1 MKKVNVRLMV
11 ALLVVVVLTMVGVVV
26 VHRIQLWRNA
36 GGLARLA
43 AERLADGRKDE
54 ALALYS
60 RYVAMRP
67 EDGDAYAEFAK
78 LVLERAE
85 NSRVRQDLLAIY
97 KIGEDAV
104 RKKPDDRALRMQ
116 LATFLLRAG
125 NASEARDHLLTLR
138 KGIPAAA
145 DVAGDGST
153 TEAPAA
159 ADNPLVLDIAL
170 ARAESQMGRF
180 EEGLAV
186 AARIIGLDL
195 QTKAFGDDPPALAG
209 TSDAYLIVA
218 TILAERYRDLPT
230 GHRVMARLVEA
241 LPDDPL
247 AWLGRA
253 RWNRQHGLLDQAT
266 ADLEKA
272 TALAPENPDVLFTA
286 FEVALARK
294 DYVRAQ
300 GIVEQSLE
308 MFAQDERVVRGRAML
323 AIQQQDLT
331 RAVEVL
337 EDGLRTRPDNSGYLM
352 MLIDSQ
358 FMMNR
363 IDDAEK
369 SIARLR
375 EVVGKDHPAVGIYEA
390 RTLISRQQWNQAR
403 KRLEEVRPIVAN
415 SEELTNQ
422 VDLYL
427 GQCFERLGQFD
438 QQAEANRRVLLE
450 TPESIAA
457 RVGMASAMAAA
468 GRRDEALA
476 EFEAMAK
483 NLSNDRL
490 ATLPQVWRPLIEL
503 RIAKQL
509 ERPVAERDWSS
520 AEAVVSLLRESSA
533 ITDAQL
539 ALLQAEILI
548 HREELDAAIELLQR
562 AHDTSPE
569 DTQVLAGLAKLL
581 AQASRVGEARRLI
594 DATPPAIAKGAVML
608 NTEARIAPREAREAG
623 LASLSRIETDA
634 ESLAKVESADVL
646 ASVAWAY
653 GMMGSQAEAERVWKK
668 VLEKNPEDMR
678 IRTNLLDLAH
688 DAGDLAKVKE
698 YAAGIIEVSEARS
711 PQSRVA
717 RAMVLLAGV
726 SQSRRDRA
734 DKVTD
739 LGGSVITEREA
750 LEEARNLLV
759 EAESERP
766 AWPLIQKVFADVD
779 GLQGD
784 IPGAIG
790 HLREAIARGATSP
803 AIATKLA
810 SLLYDTNQLEEARQV
825 LARLGGGAALGV
837 DRITAELRL
846 KEGRKEE
853 AADLAI
859 RAVPANTTQPDAFLW
874 LGRLLSR
881 CGQGSQAEAALARAA
896 ELAPTRGEL
905 WIELVGLQLANGHR
919 VVAEQTLEKA
929 IDKVEPERREQFA
942 GVGFEVLGQQE
953 LAEKHYRTAVEEHP
967 EDFAAARSLADF
979 LLRRGRTTEARA
991 ELSRICEIPT
1001 SGPVPEAKRW
1011 ARRTMATLT
1020 AENATFRGL
1029 EQATALLEQNVGDD
1043 GKRSPE
1049 DLELLI
1055 SMLSDR
1061 QEPACWRRSV
1071 EMLLELRRI
1080 RPLTTNQRILM
1091 AQLHNKL
1098 GDWEACRRELVELVA
1113 SPSSP
1118 PWLYSILIE
1127 LLISHK
1133 EMESARTWMQKLQT
1147 VAPGTPMALALEA
1160 KLAMAQN
1167 DREKAIAAA
1176 RQLMPSGP
1184 VPPEQAPQLAMVA
1197 KLLEDLKFPK
1207 AADKVLL
1214 QYAELSPQGGLAR
1227 AEFLGRQDRAAE
1239 ALDLLDSLWS
1249 QVAVERV
1256 LQAAVNIC
1264 RVAPGSIDDAQRQ
1277 RIHGWFEKAKRQDPG
1292 SVRIQMVEALLL
1304 ESEGRLA
1311 EAESTYRQIL
1321 EREGVA
1327 PIHTAVV
1334 ANNLAFLK
1342 AHPDTV
1348 DEARRLIDSAILELG
1363 PHPDLLD
1370 TRGLVWLA
1378 AGDSDRAIDDIME
1391 SVLLPS
1397 PAKYL
1402 HLALA
1407 QLQAKQK
1414 GEARV
1419 SLEKARQLGLDEK
1432 QLSPDDR
1439 ERLERVEEAV
1449 NQALGA

>member
-1 MKKVNVRLMV
+1 MKKVNVRLLV
-11 ALLVVVVLTMVGVVV
+11 ALLVVVLLTMVGVVV

-43 AERLADGRKDE
+43 AERLEEGRKDE
-54 ALALYS
+54 ALSLYA
-60 RYVAMRP
+60 RYVEMRP
-67 EDGDAYAEFAK
+67 DDADANAAFAK

-85 NSRVRQDLLAIY
+85 KSRARLDGLAVY
-97 KIGEDAV
+97 KIGEDAL
-104 RKKPDDRALRMQ
+104 RKKPDDRGLRMQ
-116 LATFLLRAG
+116 LARFLLRAG
-125 NASEARDHLLTLR
+125 NASESRDHLLTLR
-138 KGIPAAA
+138 NSVPAAPVGGTGDDQPTLA
-145 DVAGDGST
+145 D
-153 TEAPAA
+153 E
-159 ADNPLVLDIAL
+159 DNPLVLDIGL
-170 ARAESQMGRF
+170 ARAEGMLGRF
-180 EEGLAV
+180 EEGLAI

-195 QTKAFGDDPPALAG
+195 QTKSFNADHQAVPG
-209 TSDAYLIVA
+209 TTDAYLIAA
-218 TILAERYRDLPT
+218 TILVERFRDLPT
-230 GHRVMARLVEA
+230 GNRVMAKLVEDQPA
-241 LPDDPL
+241 DPT
-247 AWLGRA
+247 AWLVRA
-253 RWNRQHGLLDQAT
+253 RWNRQHGQLDLAT
-266 ADLEKA
+266 EDLEKA

-286 FEVALARK
+286 FEVALGRK

-308 MFAQDERVVRGRAML
+308 IFAQDERVVRGRAML
-323 AIQQQDLT
+323 AIQQQDLN

-337 EDGLRTRPDNSGYLM
+337 EEGLRTRPDNAGFLM
-352 MLIDSQ
+352 MLVDTQ
-358 FMMNR
+358 FMLSR
-363 IDDAEK
+363 IDDTEK
-369 SIARLR
+369 SVARLR

-390 RTLISRQQWNQAR
+390 RALIARQQWNQAR
-403 KRLEEVRPIVAN
+403 RRLEEVRPIVAN

-427 GQCFERLGQFD
+427 GQCFERLGETD
-438 QQAEANRRVLLE
+438 QQVEANRRVLQE

-457 RVGMASAMAAA
+457 RVGLASAMATA
-468 GRRDEALA
+468 GRRDEALV
-476 EFEAMAK
+476 EFESMAR

-490 ATLPQVWRPLIEL
+490 ATLPQVWRPLLEL

-509 ERPVAERDWSS
+509 QSPQVERDWSS
-520 AEAVVSLLRESSA
+520 VEAVISMLRESAA

-539 ALLQAEILI
+539 ALLQAELLI
-548 HREELDAAIELLQR
+548 HKDELDAAIDLLQR
-562 AHDTSPE
+562 AHDASPE
-569 DTQVLAGLAKLL
+569 DAQLIAGLAKLL
-581 AQASRVGEARRLI
+581 AQASRVADARRLI
-594 DATPPAIAKGAVML
+594 ESTPPAIAKTPVML
-608 NTEARIAPREAREAG
+608 NTEARIASRESKEAG
-623 LASLSRIETDA
+623 LAILARIEKDA
-634 ESLAKVESADVL
+634 DELPTMESAEVL
-646 ASVAWAY
+646 GSVAGAY
-653 GMMGSQAEAERVWKK
+653 GTLGNQGEAERIWKR
-668 VLEKNPEDMR
+668 VLEKNPEDIR
-678 IRTNLLDLAH
+678 IRTSLLDLAH
-688 DAGDLAKVKE
+688 DAGDVVKVRE
-698 YAAGIIEVSEARS
+698 YAQGLLSVTEGKS
-711 PQSRVA
+711 PQARVA
-717 RAMVLLAGV
+717 RAMVLIAGV
-726 SQSRRDRA
+726 GHARRQRSDQVA
-734 DKVTD
+734 AIDGTMISEKQ
-739 LGGSVITEREA
+739 A
-750 LEEARNLLV
+750 LDEARNLLI

-766 AWPLIQKVFADVD
+766 AWPLIQRLFADLQ

-803 AIATKLA
+803 TVATKLA
-810 SLLYDTNQLEEARQV
+810 SLLYDTNQLEEARAV
-825 LARLGGGAALGV
+825 LARLGVGAALGV

-853 AADLAI
+853 AAELAI
-859 RAVPANTTQPDAFLW
+859 KAVPPDSTQPDAFLW

-881 CGQGSQAEAALARAA
+881 CGEGSQAEAALARAA
-896 ELAPTRGEL
+896 SLAPTRGEL
-905 WIELVGLQLANGHR
+905 WIELVGLQLANGQR

-929 IDKVEPERREQFA
+929 IGEVDPERREQFA
-942 GVGFEVLGQQE
+942 GVGFEVLGQHE
-953 LAEKHYRTAVEEHP
+953 LAYDHYRKAVETRP
-967 EDFAAARSLADF
+967 DDFAAGRSLADF
-979 LLRRGRTTEARA
+979 FLRRGRTTEARG
-991 ELSRICEIPT
+991 ELARICEIPT

-1029 EQATALLEQNVGDD
+1029 EQATALLEQNVDNE
-1043 GKRSPE
+1043 GKRSAE

-1071 EMLLELRRI
+1071 EMLLELRRQ

-1133 EMESARTWMQKLQT
+1133 EMESARTWMQKLQS

-1197 KLLEDLKFPK
+1197 KLLEELKFPK
-1207 AADKVLL
+1207 AADKVLS

-1227 AEFLGRQDRAAE
+1227 AEFLGRQDRAVE
-1239 ALDLLDSLWS
+1239 AFDLLDSLRPL
-1249 QVAVERV
+1249 VAVERV

-1264 RVAPGSIDDAQRQ
+1264 RTSPGSIDETQRA
-1277 RIHGWFEKAKRQDPG
+1277 RVHGWFEKAKRQDPG
-1292 SVRIQMVEALLL
+1292 SVRIQMVEALLQ

-1311 EAESTYRQIL
+1311 EAESTYREIL
-1321 EREGVA
+1321 EQDGVA

-1348 DEARRLIDSAILELG
+1348 EEARRLIDSAILELG

-1407 QLQAKQK
+1407 QLEAKQK

-1439 ERLERVEEAV
+1439 KRLERVEEAV